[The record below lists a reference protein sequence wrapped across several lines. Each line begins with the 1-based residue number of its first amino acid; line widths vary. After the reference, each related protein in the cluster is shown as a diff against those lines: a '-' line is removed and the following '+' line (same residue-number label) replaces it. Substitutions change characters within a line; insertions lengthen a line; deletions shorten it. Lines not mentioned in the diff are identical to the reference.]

1 MNRPHKPLTMLVAD
15 DDEDD
20 QLLMQEAIKESKLKV
35 NLHFVEDGEE
45 LLHYLKHQGKY
56 SQSKFP
62 RPSLI
67 LLDLNM
73 PKKDGREVLKE
84 IKANDELRQIPVV
97 IFTTSKR
104 QEDVYR
110 SYNIGVNS
118 FITKPVTFA
127 GLVDVV
133 KTIAEYWF
141 DIVELPNS

>member
-1 MNRPHKPLTMLVAD
+1 MNRLHKPLTMLVAD

-20 QLLMQEAIKESKLKV
+20 QVLMQEAIKESKINV

-45 LLHYLKHQGKY
+45 LLNYLKRQGKY
-56 SQSKFP
+56 SESKFP

-84 IKANDELRQIPVV
+84 IKSNDELRQIPVV

-104 QEDVYR
+104 EEDVYR
-110 SYNIGVNS
+110 SYNIGGNS
-118 FITKPVTFA
+118 FITKPVTFE
-127 GLVDVV
+127 GLVDVI
-133 KTIAEYWF
+133 KTITEYWF
-141 DIVELPNS
+141 DIVELPNI

>member
-1 MNRPHKPLTMLVAD
+1 MNRLHKPLTMLVAD

-20 QLLMQEAIKESKLKV
+20 QVLMQEAIKESKINV

-45 LLHYLKHQGKY
+45 LLHYLKRQGKY
-56 SQSKFP
+56 SESKFP

-84 IKANDELRQIPVV
+84 IKSNDELRQIPVV

-104 QEDVYR
+104 EEDVYR
-110 SYNIGVNS
+110 SYNIGGNS
-118 FITKPVTFA
+118 FITKPVTFE
-127 GLVDVV
+127 GLVDVI
-133 KTIAEYWF
+133 KTITEYWF